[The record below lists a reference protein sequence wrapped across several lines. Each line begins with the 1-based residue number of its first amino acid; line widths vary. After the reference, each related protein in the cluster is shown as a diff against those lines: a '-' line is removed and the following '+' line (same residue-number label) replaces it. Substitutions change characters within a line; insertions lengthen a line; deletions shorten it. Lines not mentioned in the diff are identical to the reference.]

1 MGTVAA
7 YQFVSTWRLAT
18 PAAAV
23 FEALARPGG
32 WHATWRWFAHTE
44 PLTEGDAYGVGGR
57 LRCVV
62 RSPLP
67 YSLTFEIERVAAEPH
82 RTLDEHV
89 TGDLEG
95 EGRWELA
102 ESGGQTVV
110 WHTWTVRTTKPW
122 MNALA
127 PAARPGFVWAHRVVM
142 RDGARALSRGLGVPL
157 LSADSRACRPR
168 PSERLALVGI
178 GVAAVAVIF
187 GVRRLVRAPRPSRP

>member
-1 MGTVAA
+1 MTVAVA
-7 YQFVSTWRLAT
+7 EYQFVSTWRLAA
-18 PAAAV
+18 PAAPV

-32 WHATWRWFAHTE
+32 WQAAWRWFAHTE
-44 PLTEGDAYGVGGR
+44 PLTEGGAHGVGGR

-67 YSLTFEIERVAAEPH
+67 YSLAFEIERVAAEPH

-102 ESGGQTVV
+102 EAGGQTVV

-127 PAARPGFVWAHRVVM
+127 PVARPAFVWAHHVVM
-142 RDGARALSRGLGVPL
+142 RDGARALSTGLEAPL
-157 LSADSRACRPR
+157 LSVDSRAARPE
-168 PSERLALVGI
+168 PSERLALVC
-178 GVAAVAVIF
+178 AAVAGTAAVV
-187 GVRRLVRAPRPSRP
+187 GVRRLVRRP